1 MTNLNDLETMAE
13 EMLQKLKNQ
22 LLLSKWG
29 DTYFIFL
36 LIVLGILLL
45 LLLISIKC
53 CCYCCCCCRRRPT
66 HPSRSQTT
74 SANQNSTGLSS
85 MALEP

>member
-1 MTNLNDLETMAE
+1 MANLKHLETTAE
-13 EMLQKLKNQ
+13 EVLRKLKNQ

-29 DTYFIFL
+29 DAYLIFS

-53 CCYCCCCCRRRPT
+53 CCCCCCCRRR
-66 HPSRSQTT
+66 HHLPSRSQIT